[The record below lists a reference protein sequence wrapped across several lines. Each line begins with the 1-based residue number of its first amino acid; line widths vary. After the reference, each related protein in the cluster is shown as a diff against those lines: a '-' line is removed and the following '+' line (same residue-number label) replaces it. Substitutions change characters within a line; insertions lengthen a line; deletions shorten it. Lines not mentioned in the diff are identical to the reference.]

1 MDVFTKESVV
11 PDVIDAVP
19 AAQAKVGL
27 PLYFMLTIDIEVNFA
42 YSPTLTI

>member
-19 AAQAKVGL
+19 AAQAKVG
-27 PLYFMLTIDIEVNFA
+27 
-42 YSPTLTI
+42 PTLYAIYAYN